1 MRFKNRL
8 HMSIKTD
15 YILKALQVL
24 SWIIFIGLCIEAGGF
39 LTNTIATLALTP
51 EGATKFWKEVDL
63 AALYHYDQSHYVM
76 LASLMIIAV
85 VLKALM
91 FYFIVKI
98 FYDKRLDLS
107 KPFNEVMRR
116 FVLIIAYLA
125 LGIGIFSLWG
135 TKFAGQLVSQG
146 VQLPD
151 ILQLRLG
158 GADVWLFMGVT
169 LLVIAFIFKKGVEIQ
184 NENDLTI

>member
-1 MRFKNRL
+1 
-8 HMSIKTD
+8 MSIKTV
-15 YILKALQVL
+15 YILKALYVL
-24 SWIIFIGLCIEAGGF
+24 SWIIFVGLCIEAGGF
-39 LTNTIATLALTP
+39 ITNTIATLMLTP
-51 EGATKFWKEVDL
+51 EGAVKFWKEVDL
-63 AALYHYDQSHYVM
+63 TALYHHNQSHYVM
-76 LASLMIIAV
+76 LTSIMIIAT

-98 FYDKRLDLS
+98 FHAKELNLS
-107 KPFNEVMRR
+107 KPFNEVVKR

-125 LGIGIFSLWG
+125 LGIGIFSFWG
-135 TKFAGQLVSQG
+135 IKFAGHLVDQG
-146 VQLPD
+146 VKLPD

-184 NENDLTI
+184 NENDLTV

>member
-1 MRFKNRL
+1 
-8 HMSIKTD
+8 MSIKTD
-15 YILKALQVL
+15 HILKALQVL
-24 SWIIFIGLCIEAGGF
+24 SWIIFVGLCIEAGGF
-39 LTNTIATLALTP
+39 ITNTVATLMLTP
-51 EGATKFWKEVDL
+51 DGTEKFWKEVDL
-63 AALYHYDQSHYVM
+63 TALYHYNQTHYVM
-76 LASLMIIAV
+76 LASLMIIAT

-98 FYDKRLDLS
+98 FHDKKLDLS
-107 KPFNEVMRR
+107 KPFNGVVSR

-125 LGIGIFSLWG
+125 LGIGLFSFWG
-135 TKFAGQLVSQG
+135 TKFAGQLVNEG

-151 ILQLRLG
+151 MLQLRLG

-169 LLVIAFIFKKGVEIQ
+169 LLVIAFMFKKGVEIQ